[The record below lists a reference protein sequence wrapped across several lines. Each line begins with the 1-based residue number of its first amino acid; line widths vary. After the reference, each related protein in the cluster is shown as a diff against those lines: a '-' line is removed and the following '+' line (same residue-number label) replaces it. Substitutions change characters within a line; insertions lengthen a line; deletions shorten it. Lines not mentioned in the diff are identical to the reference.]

1 MSAQKAAAGSA
12 APSPAPSPEPPG
24 AEVPIM
30 GRALP
35 WILAVGGGIGLLAAF
50 ALAVEKV
57 NSLANPDYVPTCSVN
72 PVISCGTV
80 MDTPTAEV
88 FGFPNPL
95 LGIACFAIVTAIGMA
110 MLSGASFRPWFW
122 WGLQGGVIFG
132 IGFVHFLIFQS
143 LYKISALCPYCM
155 VVWAVMIPIFSYVT
169 LDNVR
174 TGRIPLP
181 AGARS
186 AAGVL
191 IRNHTVVVTV
201 WYLLIIAAIAQAFW
215 SFWTGQI

>member
-1 MSAQKAAAGSA
+1 MTAQKAAGGTPA
-12 APSPAPSPEPPG
+12 PAPSGTG
-24 AEVPIM
+24 ADAPIV

-35 WILAVGGGIGLLAAF
+35 WVLAVGGAVGLLAAF
-50 ALAVEKV
+50 ALAIEKI
-57 NSLANPDYVPTCSVN
+57 NSLADSDYVPTCSVN

-95 LGIACFAIVTAIGMA
+95 LGIACFAVVTAVGMA
-110 MLSGASFRPWFW
+110 LLSGASFRPWFW
-122 WGLQGGVIFG
+122 WGLQGGVLFG
-132 IGFVHFLIFQS
+132 IGFVHYLIFQS
-143 LYKISALCPYCM
+143 LYRISALCPYCM
-155 VVWAVMIPIFSYVT
+155 VVWAVMIPIFVYTT

-181 AGARS
+181 AGVRS
-186 AAGVL
+186 AARVL

-201 WYLLIIAAIAQAFW
+201 WFLLVIAAIAQAFW
-215 SFWTGQI
+215 SFWTGRI